1 MPIIRVVSIPVH
13 SNGEADHVAGLPN
26 RTIRSAIATGDCFQN
41 ATCMI
46 DFLEQKYSDKT
57 NPTYVLKEIDNKEL
71 LLLRNEAKLKV
82 FKIGEGSNTFQL
94 MVFHLFSNIIKA
106 YPRLCICNKCQVEYG
121 SCELFSQY
129 LLEEEQLK
137 KMNLRSV
144 QTVEFLEEGVVN

>member
-57 NPTYVLKEIDNKEL
+57 NPTYVLKEIDKEL

-82 FKIGEGSNTFQL
+82 FKIGDGSNTFQL
-94 MVFHLFSNIIKA
+94 MVLHLFSNIKKA
-106 YPRLCICNKCQVEYG
+106 
-121 SCELFSQY
+121 
-129 LLEEEQLK
+129 
-137 KMNLRSV
+137 
-144 QTVEFLEEGVVN
+144 